1 LGALLN
7 WRGELILDARLIS
20 QSLRAFF
27 ASFGMGAVLYIC
39 VYTFGNVLF
48 GGSINQWVGLTVLV
62 VGGLG
67 VYVVLVVLFGAA
79 KLGDVRRLLKH
90 KG

>member
-1 LGALLN
+1 
-7 WRGELILDARLIS
+7 
-20 QSLRAFF
+20 
-27 ASFGMGAVLYIC
+27 
-39 VYTFGNVLF
+39 LF
-48 GGSINQWVGLTVLV
+48 GGSINQWVGVTVLV

-79 KLGDVRRLLKH
+79 KLVDVRRLLKH